1 MKRGVFVFI
10 SCNKEHVS
18 EIKEII
24 QTVFDKNDFD
34 SYIWENP
41 GRIAFDEIGWFSLRT
56 EIEEVST
63 ILQGML
69 SEIFERFP
77 NVQVEG
83 IVSIGDKNY
92 RVPYSVQTTPEGLT
106 VTELADLNGIPASEC
121 WFPFW
126 LNGNYG
132 LYLAGFATKDEC
144 GTFFRLLKEHVKTF
158 LDEKE
163 VSLETF
169 INSEM
174 LEKYFE
180 ENDEA
185 YEELCDLCE
194 EEGIESPYTPWMGE
208 FKDFCITAWN
218 KYKEENSVVK
228 ENNGLPLEDCTDK
241 AFVITGKLKLFENR
255 DEFVEYIEGLG
266 GKVVG
271 SISSKT
277 DFLIC
282 NDASSTSSK
291 MKKAKEL
298 GIPVITEEEFIQRF
312 GDTEDFDLDEED
324 EEDD

>member
-1 MKRGVFVFI
+1 MFI
-10 SCNKEHVS
+10 TCNKEHLS

-24 QTVFDKNDFD
+24 QTVFDKNNLD
-34 SYIWENP
+34 SYIMEDAC
-41 GRIAFDEIGWFSLRT
+41 RIGIFEIGWVSLRT

-69 SEIFERFP
+69 SEILERFP

-83 IVSIGDKNY
+83 DVSIGDKNY

-106 VTELADLNGIPASEC
+106 VTEVADLNGIPESEC

-132 LYLAGFATKDEC
+132 LYLAGFATKEEC
-144 GTFFRLLKEHVKTF
+144 GTFFRLFKEHVKAF
-158 LDEKE
+158 LEEEE
-163 VSLETF
+163 VSFEKF
-169 INSEM
+169 INSDM

-194 EEGIESPYTPWMGE
+194 KENVESPYTPWMDE
-208 FKDFCITAWN
+208 FKDFCIAAWK
-218 KYKEENSVVK
+218 KY
-228 ENNGLPLEDCTDK
+228 NGLQPEDCTDK
-241 AFVITGKLKLFENR
+241 TFVITGKLKLFENR
-255 DEFVEYIEGLG
+255 DEFVEYIEDLG

-271 SISSKT
+271 GISSKT

-291 MKKAKEL
+291 TKKAKEL
-298 GIPVITEEEFIQRF
+298 GIPIITEEEFIRRF
-312 GDTEDFDLDEED
+312 GDPGEFELGWEDEDEED
-324 EEDD
+324 EDE